1 MEVELLPISMVIIS
15 GGDLAP
21 MLNVHC
27 HGLTVKVF
35 EILGK
40 GEQFELGHT
49 PDITLTLTLI
59 FIFKGDLSPLI
70 PGLL

>member
-35 EILGK
+35 
-40 GEQFELGHT
+40 
-49 PDITLTLTLI
+49 
-59 FIFKGDLSPLI
+59 
-70 PGLL
+70 